1 MVDEGLSGSLDW
13 SLQSLQYNTPTR
25 TLGIILILLERQ
37 NEEVVDKEEHQD
49 DIDTIRMKEDKV
61 ALITESEIWNKGDF
75 RKNIYQYGTGYL
87 KIISFWYYSVFN
99 SCNFL
104 SFVTALLENGP
115 WRIETSCSNKHLAV
129 KEVFEIRF

>member
-1 MVDEGLSGSLDW
+1 MADEGLSGSLDW

-37 NEEVVDKEEHQD
+37 NEEVVDKEEHED

-104 SFVTALLENGP
+104 SFITACLKMAPGGLKLVAAN
-115 WRIETSCSNKHLAV
+115 ITSSSQ
-129 KEVFEIRF
+129 ERVF

>member
-1 MVDEGLSGSLDW
+1 MADEGLSGSLDW

-37 NEEVVDKEEHQD
+37 NEEVVDKEEHED

-104 SFVTALLENGP
+104 SFFTACLKMAPGGLKLVAAN
-115 WRIETSCSNKHLAV
+115 ITSSSQ
-129 KEVFEIRF
+129 ERVF

>member
-37 NEEVVDKEEHQD
+37 NEEVVDKEEHED

-104 SFVTALLENGP
+104 SFVTAL
-115 WRIETSCSNKHLAV
+115 H
-129 KEVFEIRF
+129 

>member
-25 TLGIILILLERQ
+25 TLSIILILLERQ
-37 NEEVVDKEEHQD
+37 NEEVVDKEENED
-49 DIDTIRMKEDKV
+49 DIDTSRMKEDKV

-87 KIISFWYYSVFN
+87 KIISFWYCLIFN

-104 SFVTALLENGP
+104 SFFTACLKMAPGGLKLVAAN
-115 WRIETSCSNKHLAV
+115 ITSSSQ
-129 KEVFEIRF
+129 ERVF